1 MQTLRELVMSNRMVL
16 CTGNPD
22 RKGSIASGIREV
34 FPDATFVY
42 KSNGYDLTKISI
54 KDIMIKHNC
63 FINASYIGP
72 DIQCKLL
79 TEYFETVKMG
89 EVFNIGSTH
98 EYDGLSTNKDYETSK
113 QTLRD
118 RSLLLNNYRINS
130 THIVLGEKDKIT
142 PNRIAYLIKWITE
155 QEMKFPIIGFDYPK
169 QEW

>member
-1 MQTLRELVMSNRMVL
+1 MEKLRDIIMSKRMVL
-16 CTGNPD
+16 CTGNPN
-22 RKGSIASGIREV
+22 KPGSIASGIREA

-42 KSNGYDLTKISI
+42 KSNGYDLTKVSI
-54 KDIMIKHNC
+54 KDIMSKHNC

-72 DIQCKLL
+72 GIQCKLL
-79 TEYFETVKMG
+79 DDYFETVKIG

-98 EYDGLSTNKDYETSK
+98 EYDGLSTNTDYETSK

-142 PNRIAYLIKWITE
+142 PNGIANLIKWIMDH
-155 QEMKFPIIGFDYPK
+155 EMKFPIIGIDYPK

>member
-22 RKGSIASGIREV
+22 RKGSIASGIRQV
-34 FPDATFVY
+34 FPDTTFIHR
-42 KSNGYDLTKISI
+42 SNGYDLTKVSI
-54 KDIMIKHNC
+54 KDIMSKHNC

-72 DIQCKLL
+72 GIQCNLL
-79 TEYFETVKMG
+79 DDYFETVKIG

-98 EYDGLSTNKDYETSK
+98 EYDGLSTNTDYETSK

-142 PNRIAYLIKWITE
+142 PNRIAHLIKWITE
-155 QEMKFPIIGFDYPK
+155 QEMKFPIIGFDHPK